1 MKKGTP
7 MISQENTDE
16 RFTET
21 SSSSYETDYE
31 SPLTVTFKIKR
42 STDSSSSLIAVPVC
56 LSLLLL
62 LGGAQALVFI
72 IRKKKSKDLDQREQP
87 PLNDSAD
94 YCNVENRTDNDYCE
108 LQQPTCNP
116 TNQSADY
123 SQLQFESTS
132 TYYVDFDLAVHNA
145 VIERPSNEI
154 YYNMSSAE
162 SACINFG
169 LQVDKNE

>member
-1 MKKGTP
+1 MLF
-7 MISQENTDE
+7 IS
-16 RFTET
+16 
-21 SSSSYETDYE
+21 
-31 SPLTVTFKIKR
+31 
-42 STDSSSSLIAVPVC
+42 
-56 LSLLLL
+56 
-62 LGGAQALVFI
+62 
-72 IRKKKSKDLDQREQP
+72 RKKKSKDSEQREQP

-94 YCNVENRTDNDYCE
+94 YCNVETRTDSDYCE
-108 LQQPTCNP
+108 LRQPTCTP

-132 TYYVDFDLAVHNA
+132 TCNVASDLAVHN
-145 VIERPSNEI
+145 VDIERPSNEI

>member
-1 MKKGTP
+1 
-7 MISQENTDE
+7 MIITCI
-16 RFTET
+16 F
-21 SSSSYETDYE
+21 
-31 SPLTVTFKIKR
+31 
-42 STDSSSSLIAVPVC
+42 
-56 LSLLLL
+56 
-62 LGGAQALVFI
+62 
-72 IRKKKSKDLDQREQP
+72 RKKKSKVSDQREQP
-87 PLNDSAD
+87 PLNDPAD
-94 YCNVENRTDNDYCE
+94 CCNVETRTDNDYCE

-132 TYYVDFDLAVHNA
+132 TCNVASDLAVHN
-145 VIERPSNEI
+145 VDIERPSNEI

>member
-1 MKKGTP
+1 M
-7 MISQENTDE
+7 
-16 RFTET
+16 
-21 SSSSYETDYE
+21 
-31 SPLTVTFKIKR
+31 
-42 STDSSSSLIAVPVC
+42 LITC
-56 LSLLLL
+56 IL
-62 LGGAQALVFI
+62 
-72 IRKKKSKDLDQREQP
+72 RKKISKDADQREQP
-87 PLNDSAD
+87 SLNDSSD
-94 YCNVENRTDNDYCE
+94 YCNVETRTDNDYCE

-132 TYYVDFDLAVHNA
+132 TYYVDFDLALHNA

-162 SACINFG
+162 SAWINFG

>member
-1 MKKGTP
+1 M
-7 MISQENTDE
+7 
-16 RFTET
+16 
-21 SSSSYETDYE
+21 
-31 SPLTVTFKIKR
+31 
-42 STDSSSSLIAVPVC
+42 C

-62 LGGAQALVFI
+62 LVGALALVFI
-72 IRKKKSKDLDQREQP
+72 IRKKKSKDSDQREQP

-94 YCNVENRTDNDYCE
+94 YCNVETRTDNDYCE
-108 LQQPTCNP
+108 LQQPTCNL
-116 TNQSADY
+116 TNQAADY

-132 TYYVDFDLAVHNA
+132 TYYVDFDLVHNA
-145 VIERPSNEI
+145 VIETPSNEI